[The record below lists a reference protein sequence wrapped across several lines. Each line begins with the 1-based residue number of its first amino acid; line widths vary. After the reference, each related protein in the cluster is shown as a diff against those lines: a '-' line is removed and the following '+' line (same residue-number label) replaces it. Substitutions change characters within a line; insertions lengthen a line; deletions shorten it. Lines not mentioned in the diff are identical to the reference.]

1 MGFMAIWAW
10 LLLGVAVAG
19 ADVSTYPFVGVR
31 HTHRA
36 EAGLHVVEIHLDA
49 PGLRFQLTQPG
60 GGRETVRRTTV
71 DFCRELAAQVCV
83 NAHFFE
89 PFPSAEMEA
98 FLIGLAAAEGRRFS
112 EFEKPRQSY
121 ALVENSPG
129 VHVSATNEA
138 SLVGP
143 GFGGRLWTVVAGS
156 AQVVTAGKVTIPV
169 YRDAAHPEGLL
180 TPEGK
185 YGNGSSWYDVATSR
199 TLIGLTEDRRRV
211 VLATVERSTV
221 GAVATVLARDFGVWD
236 AVNLDGGGSTTLVVD
251 GAMVQGPKSGTA
263 RAVASSLA
271 VFARRP

>member
-1 MGFMAIWAW
+1 MAIWAW
-10 LLLGVAVAG
+10 LCFSLALAG
-19 ADVSTYPFVGVR
+19 ADVSTYPFIGVR

-49 PGLRFQLTQPG
+49 PGLRFQLTQPS

-89 PFPSAEMEA
+89 PFPSEEMESL
-98 FLIGLAAAEGRRFS
+98 LIGLAVAEGRRYS

-121 ALVENSPG
+121 ALVENAPG

-138 SLVGP
+138 GLVGP
-143 GFGGRLWTVVAGS
+143 GFTGRLWTVVAGS
-156 AQVVTAGKVTIPV
+156 AQVVTAGKVTLPV
-169 YRDAAHPEGLL
+169 YRDAAHPEGVL

-185 YGNGSSWYDVATSR
+185 YGNGSSWHDVATSR
-199 TLIGLTEDRRRV
+199 TLIGLTEDRRRL

-221 GAVATVLARDFGVWD
+221 GAVAAVLARDFGVWD
-236 AVNLDGGGSTTLVVD
+236 AVNLDGGGSTTLVLD
-251 GAMVQGPKSGTA
+251 GEMVQGPKSGKA

>member
-1 MGFMAIWAW
+1 MAMR
-10 LLLGVAVAG
+10 LLLFFSVALWG

-49 PGLRFQLTQPG
+49 PGLRFQLTQPS
-60 GGRETVRRTTV
+60 GGRETVRRSTV

-89 PFPSAEMEA
+89 PYPSDEMES
-98 FLIGLAAAEGRRFS
+98 FLIGLAASEGRRFS
-112 EFEKPRQSY
+112 EFEKPRQAY
-121 ALVENSPG
+121 ALVEKAPG
-129 VHVSATNEA
+129 IHVSATNEA
-138 SLVGP
+138 ALVGP
-143 GFGGRLWTVVAGS
+143 EFAGRLWTAVAGS
-156 AQVVTAGKVTIPV
+156 AQVLTAGKVTIPV
-169 YRDAAHPEGLL
+169 YRDAAHPEGVL

-185 YGNGSSWYDVATSR
+185 YGNGSSWYDVETSR
-199 TLIGLTEDRRRV
+199 TLMGLTEDRRRV
-211 VLATVERSTV
+211 VIATVDRSTV
-221 GAVATVLARDFGVWD
+221 GAVAAMLARDFGVWD

-251 GAMVQGPKSGTA
+251 GEMVQGPKRGKP